1 VVQSPTT
8 VWGILDCFLI
18 DLAYSQDICRN
29 KKHTSRPKLYKQ
41 LVALVCEGKEDVL
54 EIVFGKPYYPFIL
67 LSYYMLFHRHN
78 LGVAE
83 AIYRRLREAYENRPY
98 TFDRSEECAL
108 KLLEKVIEDFTALSS
123 QRGRLRLKE
132 TAFKVEST
140 KCTAGWSE
148 AFKAILVSRLNPEKS
163 KELLENAL
171 RVIEAQRRL
180 DVDIEIVEAY
190 NLIESRTDTA
200 ILVFLEEEVK
210 KLWR

>member
-1 VVQSPTT
+1 VV
-8 VWGILDCFLI
+8 VWSILDCFLI

-67 LSYYMLFHRHN
+67 LSYYMLFHRRK

-83 AIYRRLREAYENRPY
+83 AIYRRLREAYENSPY

-132 TAFKVEST
+132 TAFKVENT
-140 KCTAGWSE
+140 KCFTAGWSE

-163 KELLENAL
+163 RELLENAL

-200 ILVFLEEEVK
+200 ILVFLEETAKEV
-210 KLWR
+210 R

>member
-1 VVQSPTT
+1 VV

-18 DLAYSQDICRN
+18 DLATQDICRN

-54 EIVFGKPYYPFIL
+54 EIGFGKPYYPFIL
-67 LSYYMLFHRHN
+67 LSYYMLFHRRK

-98 TFDRSEECAL
+98 TFDRSEECAF
-108 KLLEKVIEDFTALSS
+108 KLLEKVIEDFTALSK
-123 QRGRLRLKE
+123 RGRLRLKE

-140 KCTAGWSE
+140 KCTAGWSA
-148 AFKAILVSRLNPEKS
+148 AFKAILVSCLNPEKS
-163 KELLENAL
+163 RELLENAL

-190 NLIESRTDTA
+190 NLIGSRTDTA